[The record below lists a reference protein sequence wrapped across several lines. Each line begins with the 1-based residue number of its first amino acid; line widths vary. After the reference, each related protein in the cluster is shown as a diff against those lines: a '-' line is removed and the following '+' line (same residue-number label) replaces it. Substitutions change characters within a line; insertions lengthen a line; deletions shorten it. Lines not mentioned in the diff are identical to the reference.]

1 MLLDDRLNWR
11 LLRQE
16 EPEIGADE
24 AAAEVS
30 GEATESADTEAVE
43 TPEVEAE
50 DSVEQSL
57 SDILRER
64 ELGEFAGDD
73 DDATLDRISEQL
85 KAGKQ
90 YQQQLAQA
98 QQHLQW
104 QQYQAYQQAQANQQA
119 QYAQQQRAPSGPQYT
134 GLMSH
139 WQTVPDYNEQWLQF
153 LDQDEHGNPVVKPGG
168 DPTLPQKIAAYKE
181 WQRQGLNTVLSNPT
195 QFVAD
200 AIYSNPEISA
210 AFEHMIE
217 ARLAPIRQQMEARS
231 LVEQA
236 QRDLYEYDDTGRL
249 KRDGSGNAVLTPIGR
264 HYAPYA
270 QRLEQMGIPFQQA
283 HGMALEFAQLQA
295 AKEAPQ
301 QTQEASLTSSEKR
314 QARNFRIMRN
324 AANKTRPNR
333 GTSSSSNKRPS
344 ESGLQQVRQAFA
356 HMNDEDF
363 KF

>member
-16 EPEIGADE
+16 EPEIGADD
-24 AAAEVS
+24 AAAEVA
-30 GEATESADTEAVE
+30 GESTETANTEAVE
-43 TPEVEAE
+43 TPEPEAD

-64 ELGEFAGDD
+64 ELGDFAGDD

-85 KAGKQ
+85 KQSRQ
-90 YQQQLAQA
+90 YQQQIAQYQQQA
-98 QQHLQW
+98 QYAQW
-104 QQYQAYQQAQANQQA
+104 QQYQAYQQAEQARQA
-119 QYAQQQRAPSGPQYT
+119 AQQYRPQQGPQFH
-134 GLMSH
+134 GVLSH
-139 WQTVPDYNEQWLQF
+139 WQQVPEYNDQWLQF

-181 WQRQGLNTVLSNPT
+181 WQRQGLNTMLSNPT

-210 AFEHMIE
+210 AFSSMIE
-217 ARLAPIRQQMEARS
+217 QRIAPIIQQMEARNV
-231 LVEQA
+231 VEQA
-236 QRDLYEYDDTGRL
+236 QRDLFEYDETGRM
-249 KRDGSGNAVLTPIGR
+249 KRDASGNAVMTPVGR

-283 HGMALEFAQLQA
+283 HGMAMEFAQLQA
-295 AKEAPQ
+295 AKEAPS
-301 QTQEASLTSSEKR
+301 EASASPSEKR

-333 GTSSSSNKRPS
+333 GTSSASNKRPS

-356 HMNDEDF
+356 HLDDKDITF
-363 KF
+363 